1 MSGALSVV
9 GVIAFLLFGI
19 AQLCAGYLGIE
30 HHLGSIWAFVA
41 IFLALGLRFTLPIT
55 IGAFFG
61 AMDVWDWHWA
71 LAGLF
76 AAPGLAFVIPGVL
89 AAIISS
95 IKK

>member
-1 MSGALSVV
+1 MSGALTVL
-9 GVIAFLLFGI
+9 GAIAFLLFGV
-19 AQLCAGYLGIE
+19 AQICAGYAGID
-30 HHLGSIWAFVA
+30 HHFGAVWAFVA

-61 AMDVWDWHWA
+61 AMDVWHWHWA
-71 LAGLF
+71 LAALF

-89 AAIISS
+89 AAIISA